1 MHHPRLSGSYYEMG
15 FKYGSILKR
24 VGYQMPRISEEMRR
38 FAKGCEAEV
47 KRVFP
52 EILEELQGFADGC
65 EISYEDL
72 KAFFLSLDSG
82 EHEHESCSIFAS
94 SSPQPILGRNH
105 DFYYAYKKYA
115 QTCLTMPRD
124 AYWSLGNS
132 TIFIGKEDGI
142 NEAGVAI
149 GVSVTRIKEIRP
161 GVNWFIAVRAVLD
174 KCSNVS
180 EAKKFLSNI
189 KFSTGN
195 NYLLIDE
202 SGDMAVV
209 EASPQ
214 RVRVREKFEG
224 DFLIATN
231 HFIHP
236 DMRDIENIE
245 ERPPTS
251 MMRYERIKEIIKLN
265 DGKVD
270 VELAKKILSDHKGSI
285 CSHVKA
291 IKLGT
296 LWSFIALPKER
307 EALIAEG
314 HPCKAH
320 YKEDK
325 RLKQALMKRGRLQA
339 PGGIRTRGQQL
350 TRLPL

>member
-1 MHHPRLSGSYYEMG
+1 MEEMYHPRLSGSYYEMG

-24 VGYQMPRISEEMRR
+24 VGYRAPKVSEEMRK
-38 FAKGCEAEV
+38 FAKECEVEV

-52 EILEELQGFADGC
+52 EILDELQGFADGC
-65 EISYEDL
+65 GTSFENL
-72 KAFFLSLDSG
+72 KAFFLSLGSEKHD
-82 EHEHESCSIFAS
+82 SCSIFAS
-94 SSPQPILGRNH
+94 SSPNPILGRNY
-105 DFYYAYKKYA
+105 DFYYTYKKYA
-115 QTCLTMPRD
+115 ETCLTMPRN

-142 NEAGVAI
+142 NEAGLAI
-149 GVSVTRIKEIRP
+149 AMSTVYIKEFRP

-174 KCSNVS
+174 KCSNVV
-180 EAKKFLSNI
+180 EATKFLLNV

-195 NYLLIDE
+195 NYLLVDE
-202 SGDMAVV
+202 KGDMAVI
-209 EASPQ
+209 EASCQ
-214 RVRVREKFEG
+214 KIRVRENFEEG
-224 DFLIATN
+224 FLVATN
-231 HFIHP
+231 HFMHP
-236 DMRDIENIE
+236 EMKDTENIK

-251 MMRYERIKEIIKLN
+251 TRRYERITEIITLN

-270 VELAKKILSDHKGSI
+270 TELAKKILADHKGSV

-296 LWSFIALPKER
+296 LWSFIALPQEKR
-307 EALIAEG
+307 ALIAAG

-325 RLKQALMKRGRLQA
+325 RLKQMLIKKHRKNKVFGA
-339 PGGIRTRGQQL
+339 PGGI
-350 TRLPL
+350 